1 MGDVTCHQLLR
12 HAVRPVTGDVTG
24 YVMLN
29 GAMESRFDICV
40 VGGGM
45 SGMTTALAMAKAGF
59 TTAMVERVPRQRVL
73 EHSFDGRVSSIS
85 WGSKLVLERLDA
97 WGDMAPHAQ
106 PILDIRISDRQ
117 SPFFLHYD
125 HRDVGDH
132 PMGWIME
139 NRFIRHALDRSLAR
153 AGLIHPLCARV
164 VATECGD
171 TEATLSLDDGA
182 RLRCSLVIACDGA
195 RSELR
200 TMAGIDVWRHD
211 YRQTAIVATVR
222 HARAHNGVAHER
234 FLAGGPFAILP
245 LPGERSSVVWTEDG
259 DIARRVLELEH
270 DMFTEELAWR
280 FGDFLGP
287 LEVTGSPLNHH
298 LSLVVARR
306 LTGCRT
312 ALIGDAAHAIH
323 PIAGQGFNLGIRDA
337 AVLAEVAADMARLGL
352 DPGGRAV
359 LAAYARRR
367 RVDTGMLVAVTHGLN
382 RLFAMRSPPVALAR
396 GLGLAIVGSVKP
408 VRRLLIRDAMGVAGR
423 LPRLMTGERL

>member
-1 MGDVTCHQLLR
+1 
-12 HAVRPVTGDVTG
+12 
-24 YVMLN
+24 MLN

-59 TTAMVERVPRQRVL
+59 RTALVERVPRQTVL
-73 EHSFDGRVSSIS
+73 ESSFDGRVSSIS
-85 WGSKLVLERLDA
+85 WGSKLVLERLGA
-97 WGDMAPHAQ
+97 WRDVVPHAQ
-106 PILDIRISDRQ
+106 PILDIRVSDRQ

-139 NRFIRHALDRSLAR
+139 NRFIRQALDGAVGRAR
-153 AGLIHPLCARV
+153 RIHPLCARV
-164 VATECGD
+164 AAMECGD
-171 TEATLSLDDGA
+171 TGATLSLDDGA
-182 RLRCSLVIACDGA
+182 MLRCSLVIACDGA
-195 RSELR
+195 RSALR
-200 TMAGIDVWRHD
+200 TMAGIDAWRHD
-211 YRQTAIVATVR
+211 YRQTAIIATVR
-222 HARAHNGVAHER
+222 HARPHNGVAHER

-245 LPGERSSVVWTEDG
+245 LPGERASIVWTEDR
-259 DIARRVLELEH
+259 DIAERVLELEH
-270 DMFTEELAWR
+270 GMFAEELAWR

-287 LEVTGSPLNHH
+287 LEVTGPVLDHR
-298 LSLVVARR
+298 LSLVVAHR
-306 LTGCRT
+306 LTGRRM
-312 ALIGDAAHAIH
+312 ALVGDAAHAIH

-352 DPGGRAV
+352 GPGDGAV

-367 RVDTGMLVAVTHGLN
+367 RVDTAMLVAMTHSLN

-396 GLGLAIVGSVKP
+396 GLGLALVGSMKP